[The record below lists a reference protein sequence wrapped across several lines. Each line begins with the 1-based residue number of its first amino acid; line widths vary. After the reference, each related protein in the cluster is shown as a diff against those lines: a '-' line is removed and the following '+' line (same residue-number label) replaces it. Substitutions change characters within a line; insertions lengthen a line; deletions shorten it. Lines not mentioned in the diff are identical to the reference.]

1 MRTRAATT
9 MLAAV
14 LLLALTA
21 CSSSDD
27 GTDAAPTGTP
37 STPAAASAP
46 AASATPAATPADAA
60 ELERAV
66 RAYTAAY
73 FADKPDTTYGML
85 SARCEERITP
95 EAMAALTERAVGDY
109 GRQEVQRFR
118 IDQLSGDMARVSY
131 GVGLPK
137 FDQKQQP
144 WVRED
149 GAWKYDA
156 C

>member
-1 MRTRAATT
+1 MRTRATIT
-9 MLAAV
+9 LAAV

-21 CSSSDD
+21 CSASEDD
-27 GTDAAPTGTP
+27 GIDAAPT
-37 STPAAASAP
+37 STPSAP
-46 AASATPAATPADAA
+46 AANSDPTTSGTPAEASADAA

-85 SARCEERITP
+85 SARCKERITP
-95 EAMAALTERAVGDY
+95 VAMAALTERAVGDY
-109 GRQEVQRFR
+109 GQQDVKRFQV
-118 IDQLSGDMARVSY
+118 DQLSGDMARVSY

-144 WVRED
+144 WVRES

>member
-1 MRTRAATT
+1 MRTRATT

-14 LLLALTA
+14 LLLAVTA

-27 GTDAAPTGTP
+27 DGTDAAPA
-37 STPAAASAP
+37 STPSAP
-46 AASATPAATPADAA
+46 AAGSEPTTSGTPAETSADAA

-85 SARCEERITP
+85 SARCKERITP
-95 EAMAALTERAVGDY
+95 AAMAALTERAVGDY
-109 GRQEVQRFR
+109 GQQDVKRFEV
-118 IDQLSGDMARVSY
+118 DQLSGDMARVSY

-144 WVRED
+144 WVRES
-149 GAWKYDA
+149 GVWKYDA

>member
-1 MRTRAATT
+1 MRTRATIT
-9 MLAAV
+9 LAAT

-21 CSSSDD
+21 CSASQDD
-27 GTDAAPTGTP
+27 GTDAAPT
-37 STPAAASAP
+37 STPSAP
-46 AASATPAATPADAA
+46 AANSDPTTSGTPAETSADAA
-60 ELERAV
+60 ELERTV

-85 SARCEERITP
+85 STRCKERITP
-95 EAMAALTERAVGDY
+95 AAMAALIERAVGDY
-109 GRQEVQRFR
+109 GQQDVKRFQV
-118 IDQLSGDMARVSY
+118 DQLSGDMARVSY

-144 WVRED
+144 WVRESR
-149 GAWKYDA
+149 AWKYDA